1 MKFIISEKV
10 IKVDG
15 VTPDD
20 DFGPFPGRAKLLSD
34 QNIVCSRV
42 FVFSICNNSKYNY
55 SVLSPCLLDTSV
67 VPSKWNPALPL
78 MFVR

>member
-1 MKFIISEKV
+1 M
-10 IKVDG
+10 DG

-34 QNIVCSRV
+34 QNFVCSRV
-42 FVFSICNNSKYNY
+42 FVFFNCNNTKYNY
-55 SVLSPCLLDTSV
+55 SVLSLCLLDTSV
-67 VPSKWNPALPL
+67 VPSKWNPSLPL

>member
-1 MKFIISEKV
+1 M
-10 IKVDG
+10 DG
-15 VTPDD
+15 MTLDD

-55 SVLSPCLLDTSV
+55 SVLSLCLLDTSV
-67 VPSKWNPALPL
+67 GC
-78 MFVR
+78 

>member
-1 MKFIISEKV
+1 M
-10 IKVDG
+10 DG

-55 SVLSPCLLDTSV
+55 SVLSLCLLDTSV